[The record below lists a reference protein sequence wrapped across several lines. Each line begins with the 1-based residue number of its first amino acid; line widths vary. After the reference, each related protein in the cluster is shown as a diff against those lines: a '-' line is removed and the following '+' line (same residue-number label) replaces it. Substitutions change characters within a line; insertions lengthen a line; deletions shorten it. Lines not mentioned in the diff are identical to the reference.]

1 MMKNNIRSKIKR
13 FLESEDGRVSAKA
26 PLALGVATGS
36 VLLAQTMVPS
46 PAQAGFECA
55 DSNDCD
61 SGETCVYIC
70 SDVIIL
76 GTCLGTWSSECME
89 L

>member
-1 MMKNNIRSKIKR
+1 MKNSIRNKIKR

-26 PLALGVATGS
+26 PLALGIATGS
-36 VLLAQTMVPS
+36 VLLAQVMLPS

-55 DSNDCD
+55 DSSDCD
-61 SGETCVYIC
+61 AGETCVYTCNDIMWA
-70 SDVIIL
+70 
-76 GTCLGTWSSECME
+76 GTCLGTWSSECVN

>member
-1 MMKNNIRSKIKR
+1 MKNNIRNKIMR

-61 SGETCVYIC
+61 SGKHCYYIC
-70 SDVIIL
+70 SGIIKV
-76 GTCLGTWSSECME
+76 GTCLGTWSSEC

>member
-1 MMKNNIRSKIKR
+1 MKNNIRSKIKR

-36 VLLAQTMVPS
+36 VLLAQMMLPS
-46 PAQAGFECA
+46 PAQAGFECV
-55 DSNDCD
+55 SKSDCD
-61 SGETCVYIC
+61 SGESCVYTC
-70 SDVIIL
+70 SDIIRA
-76 GTCLGTWSSECME
+76 GTCLGTWSSKCVN

>member
-1 MMKNNIRSKIKR
+1 MKNNIRSKIKR

-55 DSNDCD
+55 YHSDCD
-61 SGETCVYIC
+61 SGEICIFKC
-70 SDVIIL
+70 SDIIRA
-76 GTCLGTWSSECME
+76 GTCLGTWSSECVSS
-89 L
+89 

>member
-1 MMKNNIRSKIKR
+1 MKNNIRSKIKR

-46 PAQAGFECA
+46 PVQAGFECA
-55 DSNDCD
+55 DDSDCD
-61 SGETCVYIC
+61 SGEGCFYTCSGPIDY
-70 SDVIIL
+70 
-76 GTCLGTWSSECME
+76 GTCLGTWSSKCMD

>member
-1 MMKNNIRSKIKR
+1 MKNNIRSKIKR

-36 VLLAQTMVPS
+36 VLLAQVMLPS
-46 PAQAGFECA
+46 PAQAGFECLY
-55 DSNDCD
+55 SSDCD
-61 SGETCVYIC
+61 PGEACDYTC
-70 SDVIIL
+70 SDIIRA
-76 GTCLGTWSSECME
+76 GSCLGTWSSKCVD